1 MLFSSGSVIQSTL
14 ISSVRSSF
22 HTHQLQGHWNP
33 LSNGNNCA
41 AILLLG
47 RPIHLDHFYHSRTGR
62 SLPAC
67 FYFLLMSSLDWQERV
82 ATRAARSAVGHVFS
96 IYSLDIFYN
105 VLYWLFVVVATSFSV
120 YFFQSLSFFCMWW
133 YFNTARTFFLFRN
146 QCRSNRRYK
155 KTQRRGNGL
164 LAKCENA
171 KFVSFCRNKTQGN
184 GLKIQ

>member
-1 MLFSSGSVIQSTL
+1 MITDLANKRSDIYIIYYIYYLYHDFRKVVDGRRSQHSVLLAPIYEAYLQTVRDLEIGAYFPISSQTGYLVLFSSGSVIQSTL
-14 ISSVRSSF
+14 ISSIRSSF
-22 HTHQLQGHWNP
+22 HTDQLSGHWNP

-47 RPIHLDHFYHSRTGR
+47 RPIHLGHFYHSRTGR

-105 VLYWLFVVVATSFSV
+105 VLY
-120 YFFQSLSFFCMWW
+120 
-133 YFNTARTFFLFRN
+133 
-146 QCRSNRRYK
+146 
-155 KTQRRGNGL
+155 
-164 LAKCENA
+164 
-171 KFVSFCRNKTQGN
+171 
-184 GLKIQ
+184 